1 MSAEEVLVEL
11 KAKAQPTYGTN
22 QEKKDRLK
30 KLNGNLSIIHQIQ
43 VLMGKRWVIRI

>member
-1 MSAEEVLVEL
+1 MNAEEVLTEL

-30 KLNGNLSIIHQIQ
+30 KLNGNHNNIFNA
-43 VLMGKRWVIRI
+43 IRYLPK